1 MTIAPI
7 AGLIGGLG
15 LFLYGMTQMGNG
27 LQRAAGDR
35 LRVILKA
42 LTGKT
47 WMGVL
52 VGALVTAIIQS
63 SSGTTVMLVSFVN
76 AGLMTLTQATGV
88 IMGANIGTTM
98 TAQLI
103 AFRLSDFALP
113 AIGIG
118 AILFMFSKR
127 RTYRYFG
134 QIILGFG
141 ILFLGM
147 TVMTEAMR
155 PLRDNP
161 ALIEFVTIMGKHR
174 LLGVL
179 AGIVMTVIVQSSSA
193 TVGILMAAASQGLLT
208 FETALPILF
217 GDNIGTCVTAVLAS
231 TGTSLSAKRTALVHV
246 LFNVF
251 GTILAL
257 IFLPVFSKFVAW
269 ITPFGGV
276 SRLIANAHTSFNL
289 LNTLVWLPMAGLLAR
304 MVVRLY
310 PGEEKIVEHSTKI
323 H

>member
-174 LLGVL
+174 FLGVL

-257 IFLPVFSKFVAW
+257 
-269 ITPFGGV
+269 
-276 SRLIANAHTSFNL
+276 
-289 LNTLVWLPMAGLLAR
+289 
-304 MVVRLY
+304 
-310 PGEEKIVEHSTKI
+310 
-323 H
+323 

>member
-1 MTIAPI
+1 
-7 AGLIGGLG
+7 
-15 LFLYGMTQMGNG
+15 
-27 LQRAAGDR
+27 
-35 LRVILKA
+35 
-42 LTGKT
+42 
-47 WMGVL
+47 
-52 VGALVTAIIQS
+52 
-63 SSGTTVMLVSFVN
+63 
-76 AGLMTLTQATGV
+76 
-88 IMGANIGTTM
+88 
-98 TAQLI
+98 
-103 AFRLSDFALP
+103 
-113 AIGIG
+113 
-118 AILFMFSKR
+118 
-127 RTYRYFG
+127 
-134 QIILGFG
+134 
-141 ILFLGM
+141 
-147 TVMTEAMR
+147 
-155 PLRDNP
+155 
-161 ALIEFVTIMGKHR
+161 EFVTIMGKHR

-310 PGEEKIVEHSTKI
+310 PGEEKIV
-323 H
+323 